1 MTTTI
6 GTNGRL
12 GNQIIRNLAVSL
24 LAKKHNLQV
33 DYYNYDLIKTLGI
46 DLFIGKNTHRDMK
59 ELTDDN
65 YFSIYNCDSIDYN
78 LNPNNNFF
86 QTRTIIR
93 MLHRYIH
100 SKRVKSAI
108 ITKNPFKERY
118 NANRDAF
125 IHIRLD
131 DASQYTPGIYYYLY
145 TLEHIMFDKL
155 YISTDEEDHDIVKTI
170 MLNYPSA
177 ILVSQ
182 DEIKTFQFASTCRN
196 IILSH
201 GSFSAIIG
209 YLSFF
214 SNIYYPA
221 YEADKIWY
229 GDMFSIDTWIKCSI
243 K

>member
-1 MTTTI
+1 
-6 GTNGRL
+6 
-12 GNQIIRNLAVSL
+12 
-24 LAKKHNLQV
+24 
-33 DYYNYDLIKTLGI
+33 
-46 DLFIGKNTHRDMK
+46 
-59 ELTDDN
+59 
-65 YFSIYNCDSIDYN
+65 
-78 LNPNNNFF
+78 
-86 QTRTIIR
+86 
-93 MLHRYIH
+93 
-100 SKRVKSAI
+100 
-108 ITKNPFKERY
+108 
-118 NANRDAF
+118 
-125 IHIRLD
+125 
-131 DASQYTPGIYYYLY
+131 
-145 TLEHIMFDKL
+145 MFDKL